1 MDTWESSEP
10 VEIYEDTS
18 LSGAQFTSFADV
30 LLTTCASPPSGA
42 TPGRSSTSVPSGAW
56 AVGGGRK
63 GSVTSWSNE
72 SSQGSQMTYAQVS
85 R

>member
-42 TPGRSSTSVPSGAW
+42 TPGRSSTSGPSGAW